1 MHWPYV
7 FMAGPLRLNDVL
19 AFYGLLRELRRYF
32 AVFSSVQRF
41 CAGFF
46 STWHKIAGIT
56 IA

>member
-7 FMAGPLRLNDVL
+7 FMAGSLRLNDML
-19 AFYGLLRELRRYF
+19 AFYELLRELRRYF
-32 AVFSSVQRF
+32 AVFSSGQRF
-41 CAGFF
+41 YAGFF